1 MDVGPSVVLVLVRRW
16 RYQIEKMRMRASSE
30 MVLAE
35 DWEAEE
41 FVHHLVLM
49 HLIGSLVKFSL
60 SPLSVGVVSC
70 VIGFRPFPPVRSTT
84 LARLLSRYTHQSQ

>member
-1 MDVGPSVVLVLVRRW
+1 M
-16 RYQIEKMRMRASSE
+16 EKMRMRAPSE

-41 FVHHLVLM
+41 FVHHLVLT
-49 HLIGSLVKFSL
+49 HLIGSLVKFFL

-70 VIGFRPFPPVRSTT
+70 VIEFRPFPPVRSTS